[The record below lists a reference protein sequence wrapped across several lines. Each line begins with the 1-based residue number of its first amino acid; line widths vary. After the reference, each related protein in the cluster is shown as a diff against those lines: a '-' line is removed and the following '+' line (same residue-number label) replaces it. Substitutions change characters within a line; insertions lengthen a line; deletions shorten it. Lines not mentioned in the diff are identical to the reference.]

1 VEEDRSTSRLRRCLE
16 ATVLVAIV
24 IGIGLV
30 FDMALF
36 AYVAMSFPAAVA
48 FQLWV
53 ARRPLHEM
61 WVRRGP
67 ALSRS
72 TLIPWL
78 AVLFAI
84 APLISLI
91 TQEEPSSQ
99 VIWTL
104 IVIAGSVPAS
114 YVVKQ
119 RGPDTLRF
127 IVLCLATGGLVGAA
141 LLTINDLVDIFE
153 DLAKAKADFLPAGE
167 SDTLAFGKSFIL
179 LWPGYYMI
187 EEVLFRGVL
196 DSHVHHEGE
205 RKWLL
210 SAIFVS
216 LLWGAWHLPVI
227 LELSPGAP
235 AGDVIASMFVM
246 QGLVGPF
253 LSYWWRRSG
262 NLIVPAVTHD
272 FLDSL
277 RNAISGI

>member
-1 VEEDRSTSRLRRCLE
+1 VEEDRPTSRLRRCLE
-16 ATVLVAIV
+16 ATILVAIV

-30 FDMALF
+30 FDMPVF

-67 ALSRS
+67 ALSRA

-78 AVLFAI
+78 AALFAI

-104 IVIAGSVPAS
+104 VVIAGSVPAS

-119 RGPDTLRF
+119 RGPETLRY

-141 LLTINDLVDIFE
+141 LLTVNDLVDIVE
-153 DLAKAKADFLPAGE
+153 DLARAKVDFLPAGE
-167 SDTLAFGKSFIL
+167 SDASAFGKSFVL
-179 LWPGYYMI
+179 LWPGYYVV

-227 LELSPGAP
+227 LELAPDAP
-235 AGDVIASMFVM
+235 AGQVIAAMFIM